1 MDDLEKKL
9 EDAMNLQKRIEERM
23 KFLEDNADNLT
34 DRQLEDLANL
44 ALGLEEKLF
53 PELDEIKKEM
63 EEKKQS
69 SIQKNSDS
77 SNQNNSELQN

>member
-77 SNQNNSELQN
+77 SNQNNSELEN

>member
-1 MDDLEKKL
+1 MIHRKSWIHKMGIQDK
-9 EDAMNLQKRIEERM
+9 QYS
-23 KFLEDNADNLT
+23 
-34 DRQLEDLANL
+34 LEDLANL

-77 SNQNNSELQN
+77 SNSNI

>member
-9 EDAMNLQKRIEERM
+9 EDAMILQKRIEERM

>member
-9 EDAMNLQKRIEERM
+9 EDAMNLQKRIEEKM

-34 DRQLEDLANL
+34 DKQLEDLANL
-44 ALGLEEKLF
+44 ALGFEEKLF

-63 EEKKQS
+63 EEKKQES
-69 SIQKNSDS
+69 MKKK
-77 SNQNNSELQN
+77 L

>member
-9 EDAMNLQKRIEERM
+9 EDAMNLQKRIEEKM

-34 DRQLEDLANL
+34 DKQLEDLANL

>member
-9 EDAMNLQKRIEERM
+9 EDAMILQKRIEERM

-77 SNQNNSELQN
+77 SNQNNSELEN

>member
-1 MDDLEKKL
+1 MDELERKL
-9 EDAMNLQKRIEERM
+9 QEAMNLQKRIEERM

-69 SIQKNSDS
+69 SIQKNSES
-77 SNQNNSELQN
+77 SNLE

>member
-1 MDDLEKKL
+1 MDELERKL
-9 EDAMNLQKRIEERM
+9 QDAMNLQKRIEERM

-77 SNQNNSELQN
+77 SNSNI